1 MKDRGMSEK
10 YQHIKIDFE
19 TVVDAHTKLGGSR
32 YSMILEG
39 ALRARDIAKR
49 RTAIDIKTEKLNK
62 YGFKPI
68 NQALADMVV
77 DYE

>member
-1 MKDRGMSEK
+1 MSEK

-19 TVVDAHTKLGGSR
+19 PVVDAHTKLGGSR
-32 YSMILEG
+32 YSMILE
-39 ALRARDIAKR
+39 ASLRARDIAKHR
-49 RTAIDIKTEKLNK
+49 NSIDIKTEKLNQ

-77 DYE
+77 DYETT